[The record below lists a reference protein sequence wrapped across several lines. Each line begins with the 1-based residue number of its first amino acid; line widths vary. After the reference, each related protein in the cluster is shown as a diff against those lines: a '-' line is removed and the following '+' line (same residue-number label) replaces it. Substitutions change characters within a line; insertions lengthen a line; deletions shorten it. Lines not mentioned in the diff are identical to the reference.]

1 MKIAINALVL
11 CEEKT
16 GISVYAKNLI
26 ENLLKMDSQ
35 NHYVIFVR
43 KKMAFNN
50 FQPERHRIVPL
61 YCTKNILMRTILEQI
76 VLPFLLLYFRIDVL
90 HCLSFTA
97 PMIKF
102 CKYIVTIHDLAYKI
116 FPESI
121 PKVKLFYYNVFFSL
135 CAKRSDKIIAVSKN
149 TKNDI
154 VRFFKIQEKN
164 IQVILLGVHQAL
176 AEKKE
181 SSIPGLP
188 GEYLLF
194 IGAIEPR
201 KNLLRLVQ
209 AYSLLRDKIQTKL
222 VLAGPKGNAYAEILS
237 EIQKLHLEKDI
248 IFTGYIDDSMLPSL
262 FKKAKIFLFPSLYEG
277 FGLPVLE
284 AMAYGTPVISAK
296 NSSLPEVCQDCAVY
310 VQADDVKGIS
320 EAILYLLQQPG
331 LRESLKQKGLD
342 HSQKFSWKKTALETL
357 ETYNSMLLN
366 I

>member
-1 MKIAINALVL
+1 M
-11 CEEKT
+11 
-16 GISVYAKNLI
+16 
-26 ENLLKMDSQ
+26 
-35 NHYVIFVR
+35 F
-43 KKMAFNN
+43 
-50 FQPERHRIVPL
+50 
-61 YCTKNILMRTILEQI
+61 
-76 VLPFLLLYFRIDVL
+76 
-90 HCLSFTA
+90 
-97 PMIKF
+97 
-102 CKYIVTIHDLAYKI
+102 
-116 FPESI
+116 
-121 PKVKLFYYNVFFSL
+121 FFSL

-357 ETYNSMLLN
+357 ETYNSMVLN